1 MKYIVIGNAVEWC
14 KASWY
19 EEIKTN
25 KNLYFLNETI
35 PHLPNRFL
43 RKICNVH
50 YSQKLNKRFNFPG
63 KRIWYKAFS
72 KSLGIE
78 FDDEEKY
85 VLIVY
90 DWSRLSRDFNFFAY
104 LKKKCRRLKIV
115 YLFTNIAAISGA
127 RMYGVLDELTGV
139 FDRVFAFDPKDA
151 ERYDFDYFPLIY
163 TGVNP
168 QEKESC
174 DTDLFYIGQAK
185 DPARYQMLIDIF
197 EKAQKEGLTCDF
209 NIVGVP
215 EEKQKYPELIHY
227 NKRMSYSDVVK
238 KIKRSRCLVDVIQK
252 ESSGLTIKV
261 CEAVVYDK
269 KLITSNEGL
278 LRMSLYDA
286 SRILMAN
293 DLELIHDF
301 LSKPL
306 KEYSVENKY
315 MFSPQLLYEKI
326 EAI

>member
-25 KNLYFLNETI
+25 KNLYFLNEIT
-35 PHLPNRFL
+35 PYLPNRFL

-78 FDDEEKY
+78 FDDKEEY

-139 FDRVFAFDPKDA
+139 FDKVFAFDPKDA
-151 ERYDFDYFPLIY
+151 ERYGFDYFPLIY

-168 QEKESC
+168 QEKKSC

-252 ESSGLTIKV
+252 DSSGLTIKV

-269 KLITSNEGL
+269 KLITSNNYIKGESFFDKEKIL
-278 LRMSLYDA
+278 LIDSNKMDVDFSDFVKKDISYSLDEKSA
-286 SRILMAN
+286 
-293 DLELIHDF
+293 
-301 LSKPL
+301 
-306 KEYSVENKY
+306 
-315 MFSPQLLYEKI
+315 FSPKTLFSLI
-326 EAI
+326 

>member
-50 YSQKLNKRFNFPG
+50 YSQKLNKRFNFAG

-72 KSLGIE
+72 KSLGIK
-78 FDDEEKY
+78 FDDEEY
-85 VLIVY
+85 ILLVY
-90 DWSRLSRDFNFFAY
+90 DWSRLSRDFNFFTY
-104 LKKKCRRLKIV
+104 LRKKCKKLKIV

-127 RMYGVLDELTGV
+127 KMYGVLDELSGV
-139 FDRVFAFDPKDA
+139 FDKVFAFDPKDA
-151 ERYDFDYFPLIY
+151 ERYGFDYFPLIY

-174 DTDLFYIGQAK
+174 DTDLFYVGQAK
-185 DPARYQMLIDIF
+185 DSERYRMLIDVF
-197 EKAQKEGLTCDF
+197 EKAQNEGLTCDF

-227 NKRMSYSDVVK
+227 NKRLSYSDVVK

-252 ESSGLTIKV
+252 DSSGLTIKV
-261 CEAVVYDK
+261 CEAVVYEK
-269 KLITSNEGL
+269 KLITSNSCIKRESFFDKEKIL
-278 LRMSLYDA
+278 LIDSNKIDVN
-286 SRILMAN
+286 IL
-293 DLELIHDF
+293 DF
-301 LSKPL
+301 VK
-306 KEYSVENKY
+306 KEISYTFDDKFT
-315 MFSPQLLYEKI
+315 FSPQKLFSLI
-326 EAI
+326 

>member
-25 KNLYFLNETI
+25 KNLYFLNETT
-35 PHLPNRFL
+35 PHLPYRFL

-78 FDDEEKY
+78 FDGEEEY

-151 ERYDFDYFPLIY
+151 ERYGFGYFPLIY

-227 NKRMSYSDVVK
+227 NKRLSYSDVVK

-252 ESSGLTIKV
+252 DSSGLTIKV
-261 CEAVVYDK
+261 CEAVVYEK
-269 KLITSNEGL
+269 KLITSNSCIKRE
-278 LRMSLYDA
+278 SFFD
-286 SRILMAN
+286 
-293 DLELIHDF
+293 
-301 LSKPL
+301 K
-306 KEYSVENKY
+306 
-315 MFSPQLLYEKI
+315 EKI
-326 EAI
+326 LLIDSNKIDVNILDFVN

>member
-1 MKYIVIGNAVEWC
+1 MKYIVIGNAAEWC

-25 KNLYFLNETI
+25 KNLYFLNETT

-78 FDDEEKY
+78 FDDEEEY

-139 FDRVFAFDPKDA
+139 FDKVFAFDPKDA
-151 ERYDFDYFPLIY
+151 ERYGFDYFPLIY

-168 QEKESC
+168 QEKKSC

-252 ESSGLTIKV
+252 DSSGLTIKV

-269 KLITSNEGL
+269 KLITSNNYIKGESFFDKEKIL
-278 LRMSLYDA
+278 LIDSNKMDVDFSDFVKKDISYSLDEKSA
-286 SRILMAN
+286 
-293 DLELIHDF
+293 
-301 LSKPL
+301 
-306 KEYSVENKY
+306 
-315 MFSPQLLYEKI
+315 FSPKTLFSLI
-326 EAI
+326 